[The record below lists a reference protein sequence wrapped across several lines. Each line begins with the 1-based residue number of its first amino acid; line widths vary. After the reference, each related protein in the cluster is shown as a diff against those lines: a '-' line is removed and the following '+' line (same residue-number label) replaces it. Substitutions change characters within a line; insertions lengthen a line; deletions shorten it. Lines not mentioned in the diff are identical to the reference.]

1 MGVFRLFFIKN
12 CDKDHKI
19 SSFLLCDR
27 CFSSKTGFGNF
38 SILKPPLTKQE
49 DSIMENAI
57 ELFVSRKNEE
67 HYDFNNVAW

>member
-27 CFSSKTGFGNF
+27 CFSSRTGFGNF
-38 SILKPPLTKQE
+38 SILKSPLTKLNKRILSWKMQL
-49 DSIMENAI
+49 NC
-57 ELFVSRKNEE
+57 L
-67 HYDFNNVAW
+67 